1 MPILLKSL
9 KYLEGALPFPLPLT
23 FNGPVF
29 EYKKHEIR
37 SDKEKASKL
46 IERVKVDEFNITTEV
61 SGATY
66 QVSLPGSKDKLIQI
80 EYLSELMDKAGQ
92 LIPGMP
98 AVNIDDLSYKI
109 KVLLAGEVIRE
120 FEVVDFFYLQKRGQ
134 MNEANY
140 IPGYEALYLN
150 KAVYSELVDTLNL
163 GILGNW
169 IFIILLYAIRVKD
182 DTYFIDSSV
191 YHEQMMT
198 MINTVYTK
206 AYAQYGDKSKEMLDA
221 VVKRVKASLKTF
233 DMGRLLDFP
242 IEIPEQF
249 KGLEAGGTFTINT
262 DKELPVSTLDFY
274 TLNISYATGQDTKTK
289 TFDWS
294 TLSTEAD
301 IANLPLPFSFNIQEN
316 AINPITVTVKGYD
329 GSVLWLKNFSP
340 SDEALN
346 DIHIRVQ
353 LLSPGTINNNNNNST
368 NTAQKKLR
376 GQVISTVSSASV
388 KDLTVLIQA
397 KKQGDTIYRIVGS
410 AQTDNGGYF
419 SLPYPYGQ
427 YTESQAIISTLP
439 NDATNI
445 PIEQNENTEERIAD
459 DFLYLLISDNPIEAH
474 DHEGDED
481 CSCHSTPKTH
491 RLPDQADLINSD
503 EYTQDIGSSC
513 MSLTTPNRTLREYN
527 YHAIVRI
534 SDPDVANYVLEKN
547 STGNGNFEFKLSG
560 GNSLVQR
567 QPIGL
572 ENPIMWQ
579 DAPDAKENLSFY
591 QSVSIA
597 TGHILHYK
605 SKFKADGYSLGEL
618 LYSLPLAPGQKK
630 QIVVFDSN
638 RSLLGAETQ
647 GITQSER
654 LSADLLNDRSIT
666 DQISGLVNESMS
678 GRSSAETSGVSAGLG
693 ASASYGPFGASL
705 GVAGGYSNATSS
717 ASQNSGRNI
726 SQFFGERLRQT
737 IMQNAESYRGMNA
750 SVVTT
755 VKENQNYS
763 ASTEVISNHNHCHGL
778 TMMYFEVLRH
788 YAIYQELVGAEE
800 CVFVPFLMTNFTR
813 ENIYKWKDVLAA
825 NLKPIHSNTYL
836 QPFRLLFRGRQHP
849 LLKAFDANDRIRTNY
864 AQVDYPNGMYADERI
879 TEIKGQMQVRI
890 HIPRP
895 KTRFDRILSFPV
907 IKKTVTTQGGV
918 DIAGTIRT
926 NIEDSIVGAVV
937 PCAAKGPSIKY
948 QTNSTEVLTRKAIF
962 DMFMTLDANFETVPP
977 AQCIRVN
984 FNGPID
990 LFSNFLPIVFHG
1002 DATGTPMDFFAGM
1015 ETERSLWTAYAKIL
1029 GMSLKELFQ
1038 YFNGNVV
1045 SDWDRIFQENIAPLI
1060 ADKLI
1065 RDNCFSFQPLGQLDL
1080 TPQGRYYGGERLMT
1094 VQLMGSTSLRRSDI
1108 QDLKIN
1114 YSLPGGLSLNEREAF
1129 FNLITL
1135 NLETIDIQYS
1145 TNFSSNVIL
1154 RKTLRNDLRDNV
1166 PQIPTPLNSDE
1177 KRNPRKEDIYLV
1189 RQLIE
1194 HLNSNMEHY
1203 NKVLWKNLDEDRRYM
1218 LLDGFTIQ
1226 IFNEYG
1232 NPVAYRSL
1240 ASVVKN
1246 QMMGIAGNALVFPVA
1261 AGYRISQS
1269 YIIEP
1274 GADEANMLKG
1284 DELLKQYEPITPME
1298 PFRISVPTKGVYLE
1312 TVQSACNAC
1321 EKVYPNSSQDWDKF
1335 KADEPTGFM
1344 PITAPTPTVTDWKA
1358 AFKDFASPM
1367 INIQNAPATPEPAAG
1382 LSGLS
1387 ELLGK
1392 SGIFT
1397 DITGL
1402 QGNQQN
1408 AIRTYLSNNENA
1420 KAFAEMAK
1428 GLAMQQHNTQNA
1440 NSIAQSLDNARES
1453 GAITPDQHRSLTQQ
1467 HLEQQIDGGETRR
1480 TQSAAERE
1488 QSRPSLSEAAVEAA
1502 AEGKNVSAQR
1512 IDPDGST
1519 ESLVIGNALEDST
1532 AARISLLNNGAD
1544 LRAFEPASD
1553 AKTGVINMG
1562 VNVVG
1567 ISNPTILWEN
1577 ISGTNVSFGTANAAT
1592 TNISGIIPGIH
1603 QVKVSATSN
1612 GVSPTVSRHINFTIS
1627 VPQFVRITEDSAAFD
1642 AALNTYHVVHLKNA
1656 IVAEMR
1662 DTCNTILRRVNVRT
1676 IWQLAGLNETMPT
1689 HLPANMIT
1697 SLVVKNIDASRP
1709 SLLGA
1714 TGLSSAGAGPTVFN
1728 DLIEVYPGAYATNN
1742 PGSTLELDTQ
1752 TIALINELTNATTSN
1767 PAMEALAV
1775 KMLGRLIGETT
1786 AHEILHSLLG
1796 STISPDGHN
1805 SPSISGDILNHGRE
1819 RTFTQ
1824 RTGMVN
1830 TVMTSP
1836 MDPADF
1842 TDNGL
1847 NTINRLQTANQNRI
1861 NTLFP
1866 VNPA

>member
-1 MPILLKSL
+1 MPILSKSL
-9 KYLEGALPFPLPLT
+9 KYLNGDLPFPLSLT
-23 FNGPVF
+23 FTGPVF
-29 EYKKHEIR
+29 EYKKHQIL
-37 SDKEKASKL
+37 SANKENPAKL
-46 IERVKVDEFNITTEV
+46 IERIKIDEYKVMAEV
-61 SGATY
+61 EGPAY
-66 QVSLPGSKDKLIQI
+66 QVTLPGNKDMLVAV
-80 EYLSELMDKAGQ
+80 EYLAELMKTASNGSAG
-92 LIPGMP
+92 MST
-98 AVNIDDLSYKI
+98 VNIDDLSYKI
-109 KVLLAGEVIRE
+109 KVTLQDQLIEE
-120 FEVVDFFYLQKRGQ
+120 FEVIDFFYLEQRGQ
-134 MNEANY
+134 DTTGN
-140 IPGYEALYLN
+140 IPAYEWLYLN
-150 KAVYSELVDTLNL
+150 KTAYSELVDTLNL

-169 IFIILLYAIRVKD
+169 VFILLLYAVREKEGA
-182 DTYFIDSSV
+182 YFIDPSV
-191 YHEQMMT
+191 YQEQLIR
-198 MINTVYTK
+198 MINTVYTA
-206 AYAQYGDKSKEMLDA
+206 AYAQYGDQSKAMLDA
-221 VVKRVKASLKTF
+221 VLKRVRAALKNF
-233 DMGRLLDFP
+233 DLDRLLDFP
-242 IEIPEQF
+242 LDIPEQF
-249 KGLEAGGTFTINT
+249 NGLKVAGTFTINT
-262 DKELPVSTLDFY
+262 DKEIPASTLDFY
-274 TLNISYATGQDTKTK
+274 KLGINYSNGQEAKLK
-289 TFDWS
+289 QYDWS
-294 TLSTEAD
+294 SQATEAD
-301 IANLPLPFSFNIQEN
+301 IANLPIPFQFNLQDN
-316 AINPITVTVKGYD
+316 VMNPITVSVKGYD
-329 GSVLWLKNFSP
+329 GSVLWLKNFVP
-340 SDEALN
+340 SDEELE
-346 DIHIRVQ
+346 DINIRVQ
-353 LLSPGTINNNNNNST
+353 LLSPATVNNNNNGN

-376 GQVISTVSSASV
+376 GQVISTASAKANV

-397 KKQGDTIYRIVGS
+397 KKQGDALYRIVGS

-419 SLPYPYGQ
+419 SLSYPYGQ
-427 YTESQAIISTLP
+427 YIEAQAIISTLP
-439 NDATNI
+439 DSATSI
-445 PIEQNENTEERIAD
+445 LIEQNEQAEETIAD
-459 DFLYLLISDNPIEAH
+459 DFLYLLINGTVSDG
-474 DHEGDED
+474 HEHKEDD
-481 CSCHSTPKTH
+481 CSCHSTTKTH
-491 RLPDQADLINSD
+491 RLPDHADLINSD

-513 MSLTTPNRTLREYN
+513 MSLTTPNRTLREYS

-534 SDPDVANYVLEKN
+534 SDPDVANYVLEKRN
-547 STGNGNFEFKLSG
+547 TGNGNFEFTLSG
-560 GNSLVQR
+560 GKSLIQR
-567 QPIGL
+567 QPVGL

-579 DAPDAKENLSFY
+579 EAPDAKENLSFY

-630 QIVVFDSN
+630 QIVVFDSGRN
-638 RSLLGAETQ
+638 LTGAESQ
-647 GITQSER
+647 SLSQSER

-666 DQISGLVNESMS
+666 DQLSGLINESMS

-705 GVAGGYSNATSS
+705 GVAGGYSNSNSS

-726 SQFFGERLRQT
+726 SQFFGERLRQS

-755 VKENQNYS
+755 VREGQTYA

-788 YAIYQELVGAEE
+788 YAIYQELVSAEE
-800 CVFVPFLMTNFTR
+800 CVFVPFLMTNFTK
-813 ENIYKWKDVLAA
+813 ENIFKWKDVLAA
-825 NLKPIHSNTYL
+825 NLLPVHSNTYL
-836 QPFRLLFRGRQHP
+836 QPFKLLLRGRQHP
-849 LLKAFDANDRIRTNY
+849 LIKAFDANDRIRTNY
-864 AQVDYPNGMYADERI
+864 EHVDYPNGMFADERI
-879 TEIKGQMQVRI
+879 TEIKGQMQIRI

-907 IKKTVTTQGGV
+907 IKTTVTSQGGV
-918 DIAGTIRT
+918 DVAGTIRT
-926 NIEDSIVGAVV
+926 NIMDSVVGAVV
-937 PCAAKGPSIKY
+937 PCAAKGPTIKY
-948 QTNSTEVLTRKAIF
+948 ETNSTEVLTRKAIF
-962 DMFMTLDANFETVPP
+962 DMFMTLDANYETVPP

-990 LFSNFLPIVFHG
+990 LFSNFLPILFHG
-1002 DATGTPMDFFAGM
+1002 DATPTPMDFFAGM
-1015 ETERSLWTAYAKIL
+1015 ETERALWTAYAKIL
-1029 GMSLKELFQ
+1029 GMSLNELFQ

-1045 SDWDRIFQENIAPLI
+1045 ADWDRIFRENIAPLI

-1065 RDNCFSFQPLGQLDL
+1065 RDNCFSFLPLGQLDL
-1080 TPQGRYYGGERLMT
+1080 TPQGRYAGGERLMT
-1094 VQLMGSTSLRRSDI
+1094 VTLAGTTSLKRSEI
-1108 QDLKIN
+1108 TNLKIN
-1114 YSLPGGLSLNEREAF
+1114 YSLPGGLNMSEREAF
-1129 FNLITL
+1129 LNFITL
-1135 NLETIDIQYS
+1135 NLETIDLQYS
-1145 TNFSSNVIL
+1145 TNFSSNVL
-1154 RKTLRNDLRDNV
+1154 TRRTLRNDLRDSI
-1166 PQIPTPLNSDE
+1166 PQFPTPLNSEE

-1261 AGYRISQS
+1261 AGYRVSQS

-1274 GADEANMLKG
+1274 NGEDANILSG

-1298 PFRISVPTKGVYLE
+1298 PYRISVPTKGVYLE

-1335 KADEPTGFM
+1335 RTDEPTGFM
-1344 PITAPTPTVTDWKA
+1344 PITTPTPTVTDWKA

-1382 LSGLS
+1382 LAGLS

-1392 SGIFT
+1392 SGVFT

-1408 AIRTYLSNNENA
+1408 AIKTYLSNNENA

-1428 GLAMQQHNTQNA
+1428 GLAMQQHNTDNA
-1440 NSIAQSLDNARES
+1440 NTIAQSLDNARES
-1453 GAITPDQHRSLTQQ
+1453 GAITPDQHQSLTRQ
-1467 HLEQQIDGGETRR
+1467 HLEQQIDGGESRR
-1480 TQSAAERE
+1480 TQAAAERE

-1502 AEGKNVSAQR
+1502 SEGRNVSAQR

-1519 ESLVIGNALEDST
+1519 ESLVIGNGSTEDST
-1532 AARISLLNNGAD
+1532 TRIALLSSSAD
-1544 LRAFEPASD
+1544 LRAFEPATNS
-1553 AKTGVINMG
+1553 KSGVINMG

-1577 ISGTNVSFGTANAAT
+1577 VGGTHVSFSTANAPT
-1592 TNISGIIPGIH
+1592 TNISGLVPGIH
-1603 QVKVSATSN
+1603 QLKVSATSN

-1642 AALNTYHVVHLKNA
+1642 AALDKYHVAHLKNA

-1662 DTCNTILRRVNVRT
+1662 DTCNNILRQANVRT
-1676 IWQLAGLNETMPT
+1676 IWQLGGLSETMPA
-1689 HLPANMIT
+1689 HLAANMIT
-1697 SLVVKNIDASRP
+1697 TVTIKNMDAARP
-1709 SLLGA
+1709 TLLGIC
-1714 TGLSSAGAGPTVFN
+1714 GLGGLGYGPTVYN
-1728 DLIEVYPGAYATNN
+1728 DIIEIYPGAYATTT
-1742 PGSTLELDTQ
+1742 GGTLELDTQ
-1752 TIALINELTNATTSN
+1752 TIALINELENATMSD

-1775 KMLGRLIGETT
+1775 KMMGRLIGETT

-1796 STISPDGHN
+1796 AISPDGHN
-1805 SPSISGDILNHGRE
+1805 IPSIAGDILNRGAE

-1836 MDPADF
+1836 MEPGDF
-1842 TDNGL
+1842 TDNGPD
-1847 NTINRLQTANQNRI
+1847 TIDRLQTANQNRM

>member
-1 MPILLKSL
+1 MPILSKSL
-9 KYLEGALPFPLPLT
+9 HYLNGSLPFPLPLT
-23 FNGPVF
+23 FTGPVF
-29 EYKKHEIR
+29 TFKKHQIPT
-37 SDKEKASKL
+37 DNKEHTAKL
-46 IERVKVDEFNITTEV
+46 IERIKVDEYNVTTEV
-61 SGATY
+61 EGTAY
-66 QVSLPGSKDKLIQI
+66 QVALPGNKDMTIQV
-80 EYLSELMDKAGQ
+80 EYLAELMKTATEAIGV
-92 LIPGMP
+92 
-98 AVNIDDLSYKI
+98 ATVNIDDLSYKI
-109 KVLLAGEVIRE
+109 KVALQDQVIQE
-120 FEVVDFFYLQKRGQ
+120 FEVIDFFYLENRESTATH
-134 MNEANY
+134 NIPNY
-140 IPGYEALYLN
+140 EWLYLN

-169 IFIILLYAIRVKD
+169 IFIMLIYAVRENEN
-182 DTYFIDSSV
+182 TYFIDPSV
-191 YHEQMMT
+191 YQEQLSS
-198 MINTVYTK
+198 MINTVYAR
-206 AYAQYGDKSKEMLDA
+206 AYAQYGDRSKEMLEA
-221 VVKRVKASLKTF
+221 VLKRVRAALKKF
-233 DMGRLLDFP
+233 DLNRLLDFP
-242 IEIPEQF
+242 IDVPEQF
-249 KGLEAGGTFTINT
+249 KGLQVGGTFTINT
-262 DKELPVSTLDFY
+262 DKAIPASTLDFY
-274 TLNISYATGQDTKTK
+274 KLSINYSNGQEAKVK
-289 TFDWS
+289 LFDWS
-294 TLSTEAD
+294 GQATEPD
-301 IANLPLPFSFNIQEN
+301 ISNLPVPFHFNLQEN
-316 AINPITVTVKGYD
+316 VADPLTVTVKGYD
-329 GSVLWLKNFSP
+329 GSVLWLKNFAP
-340 SDEALN
+340 SDEALE
-346 DIHIRVQ
+346 DINIRVQ
-353 LLSPGTINNNNNNST
+353 LLSPGTINNNNNNGT

-376 GQVISTVSSASV
+376 GQVISTASAKADV

-397 KKQGDTIYRIVGS
+397 KKQGDTRYRIVGS

-419 SLPYPYGQ
+419 SLSYPYGQ
-427 YTESQAIISTLP
+427 YTEAQAIISTLP
-439 NDATNI
+439 DDATSI
-445 PIEQNENTEERIAD
+445 PIEPQENPEETIAD
-459 DFLYLLISDNPIEAH
+459 DFLYLLINGVLPD
-474 DHEGDED
+474 DHEHDDEED

-513 MSLTTPNRTLREYN
+513 MSLTTPNRTLREYS

-534 SDPDVANYVLEKN
+534 SDPDVANYVLEKKG
-547 STGNGNFEFKLSG
+547 TGNGNFEFKLSG
-560 GNSLVQR
+560 GKSLIQR
-567 QPIGL
+567 QAIGL
-572 ENPIMWQ
+572 DNPIMWQ
-579 DAPDAKENLSFY
+579 DVPDARENLSFY

-630 QIVVFDSN
+630 QIVVFDSG
-638 RSLLGAETQ
+638 RSLTGAESQ
-647 GITQSER
+647 SLTQSER

-666 DQISGLVNESMS
+666 DQLSGLINESMS
-678 GRSSAETSGVSAGLG
+678 GSSSAETSGVSAGLG

-705 GVAGGYSNATSS
+705 GVAGGYSNSNSS

-726 SQFFGERLRQT
+726 SQSFGERLRQT

-755 VKENQNYS
+755 VREGQNYA

-800 CVFVPFLMTNFTR
+800 CVFVPFLMTNFSK
-813 ENIYKWKDVLAA
+813 ENIFKWKDVLAA
-825 NLKPIHSNTYL
+825 NLLPIHSNTYL
-836 QPFRLLFRGRQHP
+836 QPFKLLLRGRQHP
-849 LLKAFDANDRIRTNY
+849 LIKAFDANDRIRTNY
-864 AQVDYPNGMYADERI
+864 EHVDYPNGMYANERI
-879 TEIKGQMQVRI
+879 TEIKGQMQLRI

-907 IKKTVTTQGGV
+907 IKTTVTSQGGV
-918 DIAGTIRT
+918 DIAGTIKT
-926 NIEDSIVGAVV
+926 NIMDSVVGAVV

-948 QTNSTEVLTRKAIF
+948 ETNSTEVLTRKAIF

-990 LFSNFLPIVFHG
+990 LFSNFLPLLFHG
-1002 DATGTPMDFFAGM
+1002 DATPTPMDFFAGM
-1015 ETERSLWTAYAKIL
+1015 ETERALWTAYAKIL
-1029 GMSLKELFQ
+1029 GMSLNELFQ

-1045 SDWDRIFQENIAPLI
+1045 ADWDRIFRENIAPLI

-1065 RDNCFSFQPLGQLDL
+1065 RDNCFSFHPLGQLDL
-1080 TPQGRYYGGERLMT
+1080 TPQGRYSGGERLMT
-1094 VQLMGSTSLRRSDI
+1094 VTLAGSTSLKRSEI
-1108 QDLKIN
+1108 TQLKIN
-1114 YSLPGGLSLNEREAF
+1114 YSLPGGLSNNEREAF
-1129 FNLITL
+1129 FNFITL
-1135 NLETIDIQYS
+1135 NLETIDLQYS
-1145 TNFSSNVIL
+1145 TNFSSNVL
-1154 RKTLRNDLRDNV
+1154 SRRTLRNDLRDNI
-1166 PQIPTPLNSDE
+1166 PQFPTPLNSEE
-1177 KRNPRKEDIYLV
+1177 KRNPRKEDLYLV

-1218 LLDGFTIQ
+1218 LLDGFNIQ

-1261 AGYRISQS
+1261 AGYRVSQS

-1274 GADEANMLKG
+1274 GADEANILTG

-1298 PFRISVPTKGVYLE
+1298 PYRISVPTKGVYLE

-1335 KADEPTGFM
+1335 RTDEPTGFM
-1344 PITAPTPTVTDWKA
+1344 PITTPTPTVTDWKA
-1358 AFKDFASPM
+1358 AFKDFANPM

-1382 LSGLS
+1382 LAGLS

-1392 SGIFT
+1392 SGVFT

-1408 AIRTYLSNNENA
+1408 AIKTYLSNNENA

-1428 GLAMQQHNTQNA
+1428 GLAMQQHNTENA
-1440 NSIAQSLDNARES
+1440 NTIAQSLDNARES
-1453 GAITPDQHRSLTQQ
+1453 GAISTDQHQALTRQ
-1467 HLEQQIDGGETRR
+1467 HLEQQIDGGENRR
-1480 TQSAAERE
+1480 TQAATERE
-1488 QSRPSLSEAAVEAA
+1488 QNRPSLSEAAVEAA
-1502 AEGKNVSAQR
+1502 SEGRNVSAQR

-1519 ESLVIGNALEDST
+1519 ESLVIGSGTTEDST
-1532 AARISLLNNGAD
+1532 TRIALLNSSAD
-1544 LRAFEPASD
+1544 LRAFEPAAN

-1562 VNVVG
+1562 INVAG
-1567 ISNPTILWEN
+1567 IPNPTILWEN
-1577 ISGTNVSFGTANAAT
+1577 IAGTNVNFGTANAAT
-1592 TNISGIIPGIH
+1592 TNIIGLVPGIH
-1603 QVKVSATSN
+1603 QVKVNATSN

-1642 AALNTYHVVHLKNA
+1642 AALDKYHVAHLKNA

-1662 DTCNTILRRVNVRT
+1662 DTCNNILRQANVRT
-1676 IWQLAGLNETMPT
+1676 IWQLGGLNETMPT
-1689 HLPANMIT
+1689 HLAANMIT
-1697 SLVVKNIDASRP
+1697 AVTIKNMDAARP
-1709 SLLGA
+1709 TLLGIC
-1714 TGLSSAGAGPTVFN
+1714 GLGGLGYGPTVYN
-1728 DLIEVYPGAYATNN
+1728 DIIEIYPGAYATTT
-1742 PGSTLELDTQ
+1742 GGTLELDTQ
-1752 TIALINELTNATTSN
+1752 TIALINELENATTSN
-1767 PAMEALAV
+1767 PAMDTLAI
-1775 KMLGRLIGETT
+1775 KMMGRLIGETT

-1796 STISPDGHN
+1796 AISPDGHN
-1805 SPSISGDILNHGRE
+1805 SPFIPGDILNRGAE

-1836 MDPADF
+1836 MDPNDF
-1842 TDNGL
+1842 NDNGL
-1847 NTINRLQTANQNRI
+1847 DTIDRLQTANQNRM